1 MSDLSTEL
9 NLVLAVDNDD
19 TADYLVQTNGLRGS
33 LNILDGLFSSSTG
46 HTHNGAHQGGALQFA
61 NLTIG
66 NNLTVNGSIESKG
79 AILGDT
85 TLHILGS
92 STLADVTATTGH
104 FTGAL
109 TLDAG
114 ITSPNL
120 TMTGNL
126 TVTGNST
133 VNGSETVLGSSTVTN
148 NVLAT
153 GLILRNGGFLYG
165 TLSSDASNHPWII
178 NSTTDNQNAIYC
190 GPGGNLFFINSANT
204 VRMANFDNAGN
215 LSMNGWVRPG
225 NNSYIY
231 WNDTGH
237 RIQAGSQ
244 NAMQFYESGASWQF
258 IGASTQVANLV
269 SDGSTYCTLAF
280 PGGGGMQLWNN
291 GLVSLN
297 SKVIIGG
304 GTDNHSLLLFVG
316 GTAGGLAG
324 WSTVSMER
332 VKDNITPIPTDQAWT
347 LINDPSLVGIH
358 YNRNDQ
364 GGKSEYGFSADQWA
378 TALPEAVHLDNDVP
392 VSMDYAMVIP
402 FLFNAL
408 KDVDAR
414 LKALEAV

>member
-33 LNILDGLFSSSTG
+33 LNILDGLFSSATG
-46 HTHNGAHQGGALQFA
+46 HTHNGAHQGGALQFS

-104 FTGAL
+104 FTGQL

-120 TMTGNL
+120 TVSTNLVVGQDL
-126 TVTGNST
+126 TVNR
-133 VNGSETVLGSSTVTN
+133 NETVLGSTTITGNALAN
-148 NVLAT
+148 NFIV
-153 GLILRNGGFLYG
+153 RNGGYLLG
-165 TLSSDASNHPWII
+165 TLSSDSTNHPPMIAC
-178 NSTTDNQNAIYC
+178 TGDNMTGVLA
-190 GPGGNLFFINSANT
+190 GPGGQIVFVNSANT
-204 VRMANFDNAGN
+204 VRTGTLDNSGN
-215 LSMNGWVRPG
+215 LSLNGWMKAG
-225 NNSYIY
+225 NNSYLQ

-244 NAMQFYESGASWQF
+244 NVMQFYETGGVWQYIATSTVLQFSSDGANYCTVGWPSGGASQYWK
-258 IGASTQVANLV
+258 
-269 SDGSTYCTLAF
+269 D
-280 PGGGGMQLWNN
+280 

-297 SKVIIGG
+297 SRIICGG
-304 GTDNHSLLLFVG
+304 GTDSHSLMLFVG